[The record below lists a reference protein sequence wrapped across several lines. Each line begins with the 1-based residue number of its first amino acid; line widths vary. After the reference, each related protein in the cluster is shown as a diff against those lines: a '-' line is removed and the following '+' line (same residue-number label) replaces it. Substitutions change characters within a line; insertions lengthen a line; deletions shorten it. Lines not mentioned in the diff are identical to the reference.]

1 MHKIQ
6 EMFSGKTKNKID
18 KISRFGYKNKD
29 FLFKFF
35 VYLILI
41 DVAFVFL
48 YPLIYMVVASLKTA
62 QDFADPYT
70 YWIIKQP
77 TLENLRDAYET
88 MSFLRSAT
96 NSIIIALASSIAQVI
111 SCSFIGYGFA
121 RGKFPGRDLLFILAL
136 FTLIVP
142 PQTII
147 VSLFILYQRLN
158 WIDTYYPFIIP
169 SLFGQGLK
177 GALFIY
183 IFRQFFKGF
192 PQELED
198 AARIDG
204 AGGIRIYSQVFLPLS
219 KPAIL
224 VVSLFSF
231 VWHWND
237 YFEFS
242 IYIMDKRKATLP
254 IKLLD
259 LNWWFTEVKMGYGG
273 ATGMFQLNE
282 GVEMAGCLLVIAI
295 PLILYAFAQKYFVSS
310 IERTGLVG

>member
-1 MHKIQ
+1 MHKIR
-6 EMFSGKTKNKID
+6 EIFSGKVKGKIE
-18 KISRFGYKNKD
+18 KMSKFRYKNRE

-35 VYLILI
+35 MYLILI

-48 YPLIYMVVASLKTA
+48 YPLIYMVVVSLKTP
-62 QDFADPYT
+62 QDFADPYI
-70 YWIIKQP
+70 YWIIRHP
-77 TLENLRDAYET
+77 TLENLKDAYES
-88 MSFLRSAT
+88 MSFLRSSI
-96 NSIIIALASSIAQVI
+96 NSSIIALTSSIAQVI

-147 VSLFILYQRLN
+147 VPLFILYKRLN
-158 WIDTYYPFIIP
+158 WVDTYYPFIIP
-169 SLFGQGLK
+169 SFFGQGLK
-177 GALFIY
+177 GAFFIY
-183 IFRQFFKGF
+183 IFRQFFRGF

-204 AGGIRIYSQVFLPLS
+204 AGGLRTFAQVFLPLA

-224 VVSLFSF
+224 VVFLFSF

-237 YFEFS
+237 YFELS
-242 IYIMDKRKATLP
+242 IYIMDKYKMTLP

-259 LNWWFTEVKMGYGG
+259 LNWWFVEVKMGFGG
-273 ATGMFQLNE
+273 AIGAVQLNE